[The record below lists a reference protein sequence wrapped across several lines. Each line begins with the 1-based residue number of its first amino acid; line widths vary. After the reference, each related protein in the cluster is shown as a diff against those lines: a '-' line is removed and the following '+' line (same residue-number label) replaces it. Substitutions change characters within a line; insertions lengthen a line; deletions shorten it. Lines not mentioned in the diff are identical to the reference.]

1 MGFMNAITNE
11 LNNEKQLTENGA
23 VGYRTTGKK
32 LLDLNF
38 GVASM
43 RSASEQTIIN
53 KFMDAYFENPMLAV
67 KWLFYVRDVRE
78 GLGER
83 RFFRTV
89 FKQLAT
95 DKPEVIRTVFNFVPE
110 YGRYD
115 DLWCL
120 LDTDL
125 KKDVISV
132 VREWLTE
139 DKTNMAQN
147 KSISLLAKWLPSE
160 NTSSATTKRYA
171 AMIRKGLDMTSR
183 NYRKML
189 SQMRQ
194 YIDVVERKMSAK
206 EWGGINYETVP
217 SRANLIYNNAFLRND
232 EERRRAYLGALEKGE
247 AKINAGTLFPHD
259 IVHKYN
265 YGYSTD
271 AALEGMWK
279 ALPDTVKGC
288 GNTIVVADGSGSMT
302 CNVGVNTRVT
312 ALDVANSLAIY
323 FAERSSG
330 EFKDKYITFSE
341 RPQLVDFSNAKTL
354 RDKVYIARQHNE
366 VANTNIEAV
375 FDLILSTAVNN
386 HMAQEDIPANILIVS
401 DMEFDSCATSGVPAV
416 RNSWGWYSS
425 TYQRPTTTLF
435 DTIAKKYAA
444 HGYKLPRLVFW
455 NVNSRTGTIPVK
467 ENDLGVAL
475 VSGFSVNIVNM
486 VMSNKLDPFECLLD
500 VLNTERYQP
509 IEDAIKDIC

>member
-1 MGFMNAITNE
+1 MAFMNAIANE
-11 LNNEKQLTENGA
+11 LNNEKQFTENGA

-38 GVASM
+38 SVASL
-43 RSASEQTIIN
+43 RGASEQAIIN
-53 KFMDAYFENPMLAV
+53 KFMDAYWDDPVVAI
-67 KWLFYVRDVRE
+67 KWLFYTRDCRE

-83 RFFRTV
+83 RLFRIV
-89 FKQLAT
+89 LKHLAQE
-95 DKPEVIRTVFNFVPE
+95 KPEVIRAVFNFAPE

-125 KKDVISV
+125 QKNVISV
-132 VREWLTE
+132 VAEQLVE
-139 DKTNMAQN
+139 DKTNMKNN
-147 KSISLLAKWLPSE
+147 KSISLLSKWLPSE
-160 NTSSATTKRYA
+160 NASSKETKRYA
-171 AMIRKGLDMTSR
+171 TMIRKGLNMTSR

-189 SQMRQ
+189 SQMRG
-194 YIDVVERKMSAK
+194 YIDVVECKMSAK
-206 EWGGINYETVP
+206 EWGGINYEAVP

-259 IVHKYN
+259 IVHKYGRG
-265 YGYSTD
+265 YGVD
-271 AALEGMWK
+271 ATLEGLWK

-302 CNVGVNTRVT
+302 CNVGGKTSIT

-354 RDKVYIARQHNE
+354 RDKIDIARRHNE

-375 FDLILSTAVNN
+375 FNLILQTAVNN
-386 HMAQEDIPANILIVS
+386 HMTQEDIPANILIVS
-401 DMEFDSCATSGVPAV
+401 DMEWDSCSTT
-416 RNSWGWYSS
+416 NSSAGRSYSWYMNP
-425 TYQRPTTTLF
+425 RVAPTEALF
-435 DTIAKKYAA
+435 ETIAKKYMAC
-444 HGYKLPRLVFW
+444 GYKMPRVIFW
-455 NVNSRTGTIPVK
+455 NVNSRTCTIPVK
-467 ENDLGVAL
+467 ENELGVAL

-486 VMSNKLDPFECLLD
+486 VMSNKLDPYECLLD
-500 VLNTERYQP
+500 VLNVERYQV
-509 IEDAIKDIC
+509 IEDALNGVI